1 MVDSELLINEVQK
14 RPVLWDTTSE
24 LYKDKNKKKTLLG
37 QKYAPFYWK
46 ILKQKQTQNKEIW
59 RIGSCSYNTYL
70 HIDSHPEGIS
80 QKRGRALQFMPLIND
95 KNNQEHNQQEQH
107 DCEIQ
112 LHV

>member
-24 LYKDKNKKKTLLG
+24 LYKDKNKKTLLG

-59 RIGSCSYNTYL
+59 VSRFTFL
-70 HIDSHPEGIS
+70 
-80 QKRGRALQFMPLIND
+80 LI
-95 KNNQEHNQQEQH
+95 
-107 DCEIQ
+107 
-112 LHV
+112 

>member
-46 ILKQKQTQNKEIW
+46 ILKQKQTQNIEIW
-59 RIGSCSYNTYL
+59 VSRFTFL
-70 HIDSHPEGIS
+70 
-80 QKRGRALQFMPLIND
+80 LILNFLF
-95 KNNQEHNQQEQH
+95 
-107 DCEIQ
+107 CI
-112 LHV
+112 